1 MSQKINYDEV
11 IKIPEEGFSLPG
23 KSPEKIRPDM
33 RDRIDRILIP
43 EQCIK
48 KRVAALGKR
57 ISKDYKGVKKL
68 YFITVLKGAFI
79 FGSDLGR
86 EIDRHEGPEL
96 ICDFY
101 EAKTYG
107 LDIKT
112 AEEREREVR
121 IIRRPKYIEGI
132 DVLLVDDLNDTAV
145 TLLALRKD
153 LIENVGFEP
162 SRLKICVLLDKS
174 LKNPSERIKE
184 LKRQLIVDYIGFEGP
199 DRWVAGYGI
208 DAGEEFRLFRS
219 IIAVNESFYLNR
231 KKLWV

>member
-11 IKIPEEGFSLPG
+11 IKVPEQGLVLSGQSPEEI
-23 KSPEKIRPDM
+23 KPEM
-33 RDRIDRILIP
+33 RDRIDKILIP
-43 EQCIK
+43 EECIR
-48 KRVAALGKR
+48 KRVSALAKK
-57 ISKDYKGVKKL
+57 ISEDYRGVKKL
-68 YFITVLKGAFI
+68 YFIPVLKGAFI

-86 EIDRHEGPEL
+86 EIERFGGPEL

-121 IIRRPKYIEGI
+121 IIRRPKYTEGI

-153 LIENVGFEP
+153 LIEKVGFDP
-162 SRLKICVLLDKS
+162 ARLKICVLLDKR
-174 LKNPSERIKE
+174 LRNPSEKIKE
-184 LKRQLIVDYIGFEGP
+184 LKRQLIVDYVGFQGP

-219 IIAVNESFYLNR
+219 IIAVNEAFYLNR
-231 KKLWV
+231 KKLWI